1 MGQLAPYLL
10 AIAACIGVS
19 ALLPVPAR
27 TASVSDA
34 ARSTGVRALGAT
46 RGYATTALWLRA
58 GEAYRRGDLYETTA
72 TYQLIRELQPRNPAV
87 YSFLGWI
94 EAYNISAQF
103 TDRARSEEWVLR
115 GLATIHDGQD
125 RMPEATTLNM
135 DEWHFV
141 LNRTIGHPIAI
152 LRAQRE
158 RYAARDRSWAL
169 IVEATLKAEAD
180 IPATERK
187 VLDEFFREVGFHLDA
202 FDAADRA
209 FELPSSQL
217 QRLLDPR
224 FEDLPPQQQGDLAQA
239 FDEVDRRVVRV
250 LFALEPDTLQVLATA
265 HWCRLHLLMLC
276 LRDTQRW
283 PRSLSLDVALLN
295 SYRLAYERLPREFE
309 QEFAAPYRQG
319 VAKAF
324 RNGIE
329 NARQY
334 GGKDAVAEFI
344 EDQRF
349 NFDSLPDLM
358 PPETLDKALQE
369 NQG

>member
-1 MGQLAPYLL
+1 MGRIVPYLI
-10 AIAACIGVS
+10 AVAACIGVS

-27 TASVSDA
+27 TASLGDA

-58 GEAYRRGDLYETTA
+58 GDAYRRGDLYETTA
-72 TYQLIRELQPRNPAV
+72 TYQLIRELQPRNPAI

-103 TDRARSEEWVLR
+103 SDRDRAEEWVLR

-125 RMPEATTLNM
+125 RMPEATVLNM

-141 LNRTIGHPIAI
+141 LNRTVGYPFAI
-152 LRAQRE
+152 LRNQRA
-158 RYAARDRSWAL
+158 RYAKADPTWARVVDL
-169 IVEATLKAEAD
+169 TLKLESALSAADREA
-180 IPATERK
+180 IE
-187 VLDEFFREVGFHLDA
+187 LFCSEIGFHLDA

-209 FELPSSQL
+209 SELPPHLL
-217 QRLLDPR
+217 QRLLDPA
-224 FEDLPPQQQGDLAQA
+224 FEQLAPDQQGDLATA
-239 FDEVDRRVVRV
+239 FDEVDREVVRI
-250 LFALEPDTLQVLATA
+250 LYAASPDALQALAMA
-265 HWCRLHLLMLC
+265 HWCRLHLMVLC
-276 LRDTQRW
+276 LREALRW

-295 SYRLAYERLPREFE
+295 SYRLAYERLPRELE
-309 QEFAAPYRQG
+309 QEFAPLYRQG

-334 GGKDAVAEFI
+334 GGSDAVVDFI
-344 EDQRF
+344 DAQRF
-349 NFDSLPDLM
+349 NFAPLPDLL
-358 PPETLDKALQE
+358 PTETLDQALQE
-369 NQG
+369 SQR